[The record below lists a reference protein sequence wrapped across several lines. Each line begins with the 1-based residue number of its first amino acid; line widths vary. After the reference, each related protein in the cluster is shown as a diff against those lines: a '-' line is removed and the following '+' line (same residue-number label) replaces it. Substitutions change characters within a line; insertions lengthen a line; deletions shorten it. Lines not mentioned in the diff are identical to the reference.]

1 LLNETNINIALL
13 KDKCEWIN
21 ITIDYILKGITITL
35 HKVSVGSNNNQKRS
49 ALASPVNFTLANL
62 KLTLESLYILEG
74 QIIDI
79 ITSNVV
85 VNGDL
90 ILFSNSILSINPPQS
105 TLTVVNGCLK
115 IYPGARII
123 INNNGIQNVT
133 NQVIIASKCT
143 EGFNSNEISLS
154 NDTANNICYSI
165 SAIPKRNSEPNIT
178 LSYNST
184 LTSCPSA
191 SLNSP
196 AESIA
201 WIAAPLIIFLI
212 LIILL
217 IYFFVKRKTSAVP
230 EGTVYVDKIPEVPFW
245 VIAIASYEAID
256 ESQISIHK
264 GVRYEV
270 YRIDEGNYWFQSRSA
285 NGKLGWFPA
294 SYVKILEK
302 EKDSKRVNKV

>member
-1 LLNETNINIALL
+1 LDETNNNIIKL
-13 KDKCEWIN
+13 KQRNCVVIY
-21 ITIDYILKGITITL
+21 ITINYILEIDITL
-35 HKVSVGSNNNQKRS
+35 NRVFVGSKINPKRS

-62 KLTLESLYILEG
+62 QLTLESLYILEG

-105 TLTVVNGCLK
+105 TLTVNGCLR

-143 EGFNSNEISLS
+143 TGFNSNEISLS